1 MTTQK
6 KPSAR
11 TTKKNTQR
19 DKVLKNKVV
28 KKPSSMPTEE
38 VLKKPSSM
46 TTVAWQET
54 TQDKVLKKP
63 SSAEER
69 SGIFKKKWATTYIE
83 RKEGEPFVWDL
94 RDAEW
99 NRRKGELE
107 ETWAWSALP
116 V

>member
-38 VLKKPSSM
+38 VLKKPSS
-46 TTVAWQET
+46 
-54 TQDKVLKKP
+54 D
-63 SSAEER
+63 EER